1 MRKFRLLIIQ
11 IKHCI
16 NFSSVY
22 LPCKSII
29 SHFYKKVNGFVHII
43 LHLRKKT
50 PVAKS
55 ILLSTTGVFLVSR
68 RFRKTAYTTY
78 EALRP
83 PSMTR
88 NCFFFF
94 SLLFFVFSSLHV
106 VRNAHETRWRKLLA
120 LPNVS
125 FLIAFNRP

>member
-11 IKHCI
+11 IKHRI

-29 SHFYKKVNGFVHII
+29 SHFYKKVNSFVHII

-55 ILLSTTGVFLVSR
+55 ILLSTAGVSLVSR
-68 RFRKTAYTTY
+68 QLLEATFASY

-94 SLLFFVFSSLHV
+94 SFLFFVFSSFQV
-106 VRNAHETRWRKLLA
+106 VRNAHETRRKNFFVV
-120 LPNVS
+120 PNVS
-125 FLIAFNRP
+125 FSIAFTRP